1 MEMNLEH
8 VMNSKEFKSLYKNI
22 SENNS
27 PLAVLPD
34 EQRKIITYLYL
45 SKNETLINGLTDAL
59 YRTKVPSI
67 EDFMNI
73 HMGEFGSNIFPKWRE
88 CLTDVFA
95 PNSQVFELIFGGCV
109 TGDTKVKLLN
119 GEDIPIKE
127 LAENNLSEPFY
138 VYSFNNE
145 TKEVVP
151 GKAYAPRLTT
161 KDAKIV
167 RVTLDDGS
175 SIRCTDDHRFMLR
188 NGNYKPAGK
197 LLPGESLMPCYTKL
211 SEKKDKIV
219 GYRKVYQPATDKY
232 EMVHKLVA
240 RWKNGIMP
248 NGYTT
253 VHHKDFSILNN
264 DPSNLLVTTFWKHR
278 EYHWKSEAKNGNFT
292 KLWKD
297 PERRKKLS
305 EIIRQ
310 NAIKNNQNPE
320 IRKKQVEGWK
330 KSNGLRKF
338 IEQTI
343 EFNKNSHPNLR
354 SDITLEKVLQ
364 EAPSCTGIS
373 ELSERLKCSR
383 QRILNV
389 FNDAGLNCNDYTA
402 KTVKRSP
409 YARLGPRNHKVVSV
423 EECGYEDVYDLS
435 VEKYHN
441 FAVSDNSE
449 GGIFIHNS
457 IGAGKS
463 AIGLTAQIYNLIR
476 VLYLRN
482 PQQTLGVPSI
492 TLLYLM
498 MISITLDKGKFALMG
513 QLVSLIEGCD
523 LFVSVDDDSEF
534 EDVMTIGKIPYWNQG
549 SALLF
554 PHKLR
559 VIYGSNTRHA
569 LSYALVGALLDEA
582 EFRIGGTAEA
592 IEVYTNLKERVR
604 SRFLDSYKYV
614 LLTLIS
620 SAKYTTGVIA
630 DTVKNLKKDDPHTRY
645 FAFPIWEIKSF
656 NSYKAGYF
664 YVIRGTRSNPSK
676 ILNDVERDAYEKG
689 VFECPPN
696 CEVIKVPQVYYNDFN
711 RRLEEAL
718 QNLAGLQTF
727 GVEFLF
733 DDLRKI
739 EHDDL
744 LGEITLSLRLGEKQD
759 VISMLPSS
767 IFIKIGNNIRLA
779 RYPQAIRYLH
789 LDLAET
795 SEAGIAMLHKEL
807 GDNGE
812 TIYVTDFVLRIITS
826 TRIDLD
832 AILNFIINLR
842 EKVEVHF
849 GKVSADQFQSAYILQ
864 MLKTAKVTAD
874 PDDIKL
880 VSVDRTI
887 DPYRQFS
894 NAVYYNVFHT
904 GKCPLL
910 RQQMSR
916 VVEDEGKPTSDDRKD
931 ISDSTCGAIHNA
943 IMNTKDVPIYPR
955 TIKHPTSEEM
965 MRSIFKEG
973 KIVKL

>member
-1 MEMNLEH
+1 MEMNLEQ

-27 PLAVLPD
+27 PLAVLPE

-95 PNSQVFELIFGGCV
+95 PNSQVFELIFGG
-109 TGDTKVKLLN
+109 
-119 GEDIPIKE
+119 
-127 LAENNLSEPFY
+127 
-138 VYSFNNE
+138 
-145 TKEVVP
+145 
-151 GKAYAPRLTT
+151 
-161 KDAKIV
+161 
-167 RVTLDDGS
+167 
-175 SIRCTDDHRFMLR
+175 
-188 NGNYKPAGK
+188 
-197 LLPGESLMPCYTKL
+197 
-211 SEKKDKIV
+211 
-219 GYRKVYQPATDKY
+219 
-232 EMVHKLVA
+232 
-240 RWKNGIMP
+240 
-248 NGYTT
+248 
-253 VHHKDFSILNN
+253 
-264 DPSNLLVTTFWKHR
+264 
-278 EYHWKSEAKNGNFT
+278 
-292 KLWKD
+292 
-297 PERRKKLS
+297 
-305 EIIRQ
+305 
-310 NAIKNNQNPE
+310 
-320 IRKKQVEGWK
+320 
-330 KSNGLRKF
+330 
-338 IEQTI
+338 
-343 EFNKNSHPNLR
+343 
-354 SDITLEKVLQ
+354 
-364 EAPSCTGIS
+364 
-373 ELSERLKCSR
+373 
-383 QRILNV
+383 
-389 FNDAGLNCNDYTA
+389 
-402 KTVKRSP
+402 
-409 YARLGPRNHKVVSV
+409 
-423 EECGYEDVYDLS
+423 
-435 VEKYHN
+435 
-441 FAVSDNSE
+441 
-449 GGIFIHNS
+449 S

-534 EDVMTIGKIPYWNQG
+534 EDVMTVGKIPYWNQG

-767 IFIKIGNNIRLA
+767 IFIKISNNIRLA
-779 RYPQAIRYLH
+779 RYPQALRYIH

-795 SEAGIAMLHKEL
+795 SEAGITMLHKEL

-973 KIVKL
+973 KVVKL